1 MAKYQFAI
9 DESGKT
15 VNALDLAGRQISS
28 KYIFLGCDNE
38 LIAKVNGQVKKPHF
52 AHKTT

>member
-15 VNALDLAGRQISS
+15 VNALDLAGRQIAS
-28 KYIFLGCDNE
+28 KYICLGCDNE
-38 LIAKVNGQVKKPHF
+38 LIAKVKRWIRKFEQHL
-52 AHKTT
+52 